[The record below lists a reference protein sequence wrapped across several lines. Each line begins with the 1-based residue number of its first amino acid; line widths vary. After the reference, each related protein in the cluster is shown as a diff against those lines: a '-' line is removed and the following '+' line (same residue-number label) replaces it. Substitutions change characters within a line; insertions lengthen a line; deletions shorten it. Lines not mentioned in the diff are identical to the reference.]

1 MDYVWIY
8 IGKSQPSAK
17 LRLRLNPKELHFKM
31 CIDHS
36 LGKGVVSLTSLNY
49 LSRQ

>member
-1 MDYVWIY
+1 MGHVWIY

-17 LRLRLNPKELHFKM
+17 LRLRLRLNPKELHFKM

-36 LGKGVVSLTSLNY
+36 LGKGVT
-49 LSRQ
+49 